1 MTTPLL
7 EINDLVVSYQTA
19 KGLVHAV
26 NNVSLEVHPGQIT
39 AIVGESGSGKSTTA
53 QAVIGLLADNA
64 EVDSGRISFNGR
76 SLVGLNAREWKNVRG
91 TKIGLIPQ
99 DPNNSLNPVKTIGAS
114 VGRAWLSTSVE
125 PPPSAKEGH

>member
-39 AIVGESGSGKSTTA
+39 AIVGE
-53 QAVIGLLADNA
+53 I
-64 EVDSGRISFNGR
+64 
-76 SLVGLNAREWKNVRG
+76 
-91 TKIGLIPQ
+91 
-99 DPNNSLNPVKTIGAS
+99 
-114 VGRAWLSTSVE
+114 GRASCRERV
-125 PPPSAKEGH
+125 